1 MCQGIE
7 GAVLLLRG
15 APRSCLPSPRRPYKS
30 PAPSLP
36 HIDPSLGTL
45 PTRLLLPPSHKD
57 PGEHTRPT
65 QVTQARLPIT
75 GSFTTSA
82 KFPMPQEVTI
92 HRPWGAGSEQ
102 PWGWRPWYLV
112 CCVGW
117 HPQDACT
124 SSASGTHCSQ
134 RTSLKRTHPWAPA
147 GSSQC

>member
-45 PTRLLLPPSHKD
+45 PSRPLLPPSHKD

-75 GSFTTSA
+75 RPFTTSA
-82 KFPMPQEVTI
+82 KFPLPQEVTI

-102 PWGWRPWYLV
+102 PWGWRPWEGRARTV
-112 CCVGW
+112 EGPGRRSPPRGRGW
-117 HPQDACT
+117 
-124 SSASGTHCSQ
+124 SSAPAPRSG
-134 RTSLKRTHPWAPA
+134 HP
-147 GSSQC
+147 SSGLPGRG